1 MNTAPTSKLRL
12 AAAPRN
18 LATFTLGSGYAFQ
31 LATGKLWSFSVADDW
46 DIVVTCDDERSTC
59 VGALCIDDAPC
70 LVYLCSD
77 GAYRAQ
83 TFAFAGCAGVEP

>member
-1 MNTAPTSKLRL
+1 MSTAPRPKLRL
-12 AAAPRN
+12 AVDPRN
-18 LATFTLGSGYAFQ
+18 VATFKLGSGYAFQ

-46 DIVVTCDDERSTC
+46 DTVVTCDDERSTC
-59 VGALCIDDAPC
+59 VGALRIDDAPC

-83 TFAFAGCAGVEP
+83 TFAFAGCAEMES

>member
-1 MNTAPTSKLRL
+1 MRTAPKPKLRL
-12 AAAPRN
+12 ATDPRN
-18 LATFTLGSGYAFQ
+18 LAAFTLGSGYAFQ

-46 DIVVTCDDERSTC
+46 EIVVTCDDPRSTC
-59 VGALCIDDAPC
+59 VGALRIDDAPC

-83 TFAFAGCAGVEP
+83 TFVFAGCAEVES